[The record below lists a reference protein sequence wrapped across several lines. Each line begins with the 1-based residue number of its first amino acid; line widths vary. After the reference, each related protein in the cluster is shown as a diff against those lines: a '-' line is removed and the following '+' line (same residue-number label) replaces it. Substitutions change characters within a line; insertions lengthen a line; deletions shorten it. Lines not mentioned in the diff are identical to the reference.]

1 MLLPA
6 WWDVHTLRA
15 FVHSAADAFTIRS
28 WTPMDTKGKSEIV
41 SARVSPQ
48 TAVAIDKLAHRWH
61 VDRSRTLCRLAEAAD
76 SPEVVALVE
85 QVTFQREPT
94 LPKSRRYRVVS
105 DFKDAVRDH

>member
-1 MLLPA
+1 
-6 WWDVHTLRA
+6 
-15 FVHSAADAFTIRS
+15 
-28 WTPMDTKGKSEIV
+28 MDTKGKSEIV